1 MQGSRKAHNS
11 ESTLD
16 ITCSLNY
23 EVRRLPDQ
31 CFPMLPLASLGAY
44 RWTAAREFAM
54 RPDPSRLFERSN

>member
-16 ITCSLNY
+16 ITCSLNH

-31 CFPMLPLASLGAY
+31 CFPMLPLASPRGIPMDCCEGIRNATGSESLI
-44 RWTAAREFAM
+44 
-54 RPDPSRLFERSN
+54 